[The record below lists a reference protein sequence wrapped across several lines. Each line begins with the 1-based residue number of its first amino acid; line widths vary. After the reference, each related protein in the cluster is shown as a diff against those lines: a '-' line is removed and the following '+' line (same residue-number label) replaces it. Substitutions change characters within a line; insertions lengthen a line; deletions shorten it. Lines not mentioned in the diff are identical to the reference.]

1 MRDELSPLRGNGR
14 YRIEYIQ
21 RLQVMKIGKYVLA
34 GLLAGIALSLLAYV
48 YRRRGLKG
56 TEFEEFLESSA
67 VADDLFGRAFRE
79 LPDKL

>member
-1 MRDELSPLRGNGR
+1 
-14 YRIEYIQ
+14 
-21 RLQVMKIGKYVLA
+21 VLA